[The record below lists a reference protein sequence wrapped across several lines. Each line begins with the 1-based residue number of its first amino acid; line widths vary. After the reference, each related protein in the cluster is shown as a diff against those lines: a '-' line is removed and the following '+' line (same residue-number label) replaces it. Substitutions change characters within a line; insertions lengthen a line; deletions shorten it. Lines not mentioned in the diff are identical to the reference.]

1 MVIKKFNNSQNKH
14 EDTFVCDHDEKGL
27 ITDES
32 RGEIICGPCGQVL
45 SDGITSSDA
54 KSRYTLD
61 NFLANSQTGP
71 KSSLTVYD
79 RGLSTVIGARNV
91 DFAGRRISYD
101 TSSRFKSM
109 RVWDS
114 RSKLKNTTGR
124 NLIPA
129 LIVLDGVKQKLG
141 LSSTVAEHIAFIY
154 RKASSFGL
162 ARGRGTTEVM
172 AASIYAACREQGIP
186 RSLDEVSDALN
197 ITKKKVS
204 RCYRILITKLDLKL
218 ELANPLDCLSKFC
231 SLLGVSEKT
240 KRHAFG
246 ILKQANS
253 TRVLS
258 GSKPAVICGGSLY
271 LACIANGEYQSQLK
285 IAEKIRVSAP
295 SIRKVANALD
305 KGLPVRKNQ
314 EGESLLEDLQ

>member
-1 MVIKKFNNSQNKH
+1 MVIKFNNSQNENK
-14 EDTFVCDHDEKGL
+14 DYLVCDHDRKGL

-45 SDGITSSDA
+45 SDGISSSDT
-54 KSRYTLD
+54 KPRHTLD
-61 NFLANSQTGP
+61 SFLANSQTGP
-71 KSSLTVYD
+71 KISLTVYD
-79 RGLSTVIGARNV
+79 RGLSTMIGTRNV
-91 DFAGRRISYD
+91 DFAGKHISSD
-101 TSSRFKSM
+101 TFSRFKSM

-114 RSKLKNTTGR
+114 RSKSKNTTGR

-129 LIVLDGVKQKLG
+129 LLVLDGVKQKIG

-162 ARGRGTTEVM
+162 TRGRGTTEIM

-197 ITKKKVS
+197 VTKKKVS
-204 RCYRILITKLDLKL
+204 RCYRILINQLDLKL

-258 GSKPAVICGGSLY
+258 GSKPAVICGGALY
-271 LACIANGEYQSQLK
+271 LACIANDEYQPQLK

-295 SIRKVANALD
+295 SIRKAANALD
-305 KGLPVRKNQ
+305 KGLPARKNQ
-314 EGESLLEDLQ
+314 E

>member
-1 MVIKKFNNSQNKH
+1 MVIKKFNNSQNQDK
-14 EDTFVCDHDEKGL
+14 DYLVCDHDRKGM

-32 RGEIICGPCGQVL
+32 RGETICGPCGQVL
-45 SDGITSSDA
+45 SEGISGSDA
-54 KSRYTLD
+54 RPRHTLG
-61 NFLANSQTGP
+61 NFLTNSQTGP

-79 RGLSTVIGARNV
+79 KGLSTMIGTRNV
-91 DFAGRRISYD
+91 DFAGRHISSD
-101 TSSRFKSM
+101 ASFRFKSM

-114 RSKLKNTTGR
+114 RSKSKNTSGR
-124 NLIPA
+124 NLMPA
-129 LIVLDGVKQKLG
+129 LLMLDGVKQKLG

-162 ARGRGTTEVM
+162 IKGRGTAEVM

-186 RSLDEVSDALN
+186 RSLDETSAALN
-197 ITKKKVS
+197 VTKKKVS
-204 RCYRILITKLDLKL
+204 RCYRMLVIQLDLKT

-231 SLLGVSEKT
+231 SVLGVSERT
-240 KRHAFG
+240 KRYAFD

-258 GSKPAVICGGSLY
+258 GSKPAVICGGALY

-295 SIRKVANALD
+295 SIRKAANSLD
-305 KGLPVRKNQ
+305 KGLPARKNQ
-314 EGESLLEDLQ
+314 E

>member
-1 MVIKKFNNSQNKH
+1 MVIKKFNNFQNDDEYIH
-14 EDTFVCDHDEKGL
+14 VCEHDKKCM

-32 RGEIICGPCGQVL
+32 RGETICGPCGQVL
-45 SDGITSSDA
+45 SDGISSSHLSSTYA
-54 KSRYTLD
+54 LD

-79 RGLSTVIGARNV
+79 RGLSTMIGIKNV
-91 DFAGRRISYD
+91 DFTGRRISSD

-114 RSKLKNTTGR
+114 RSKSKNTSGR
-124 NLIPA
+124 NLIRA
-129 LIVLDGVKQKLG
+129 LLVLDGVKQKLG

-172 AASIYAACREQGIP
+172 AASVYAACREQGIP
-186 RSLDEVSDALN
+186 RSLDEVSEALN

-204 RCYRILITKLDLKL
+204 RCYRVLIDQLDLKI

-240 KRHAFG
+240 KRHAYA
-246 ILKQANS
+246 ILKHANS

-258 GSKPAVICGGSLY
+258 GSKPAVVCGGALY
-271 LACIANGEYQSQLK
+271 LACIANDEYQSQLK
-285 IAEKIRVSAP
+285 IAEKIKVSAP
-295 SIRKVANALD
+295 SIRNAAHALD
-305 KGLPVRKNQ
+305 KESPVRKNQ
-314 EGESLLEDLQ
+314 E

>member
-1 MVIKKFNNSQNKH
+1 MVIKFNNSQNENK
-14 EDTFVCDHDEKGL
+14 DYLVCDHDRKGL

-45 SDGITSSDA
+45 SDGISSSDA
-54 KSRYTLD
+54 KPRHTLD
-61 NFLANSQTGP
+61 SFLANSQTGP
-71 KSSLTVYD
+71 KISLTVYD
-79 RGLSTVIGARNV
+79 RGLSTVIDTRNV
-91 DFAGRRISYD
+91 DFAGRHISSD

-114 RSKLKNTTGR
+114 RSKSKNTTGR

-129 LIVLDGVKQKLG
+129 LLVLDGVKQKLG

-162 ARGRGTTEVM
+162 TRGRGTTEIM

-197 ITKKKVS
+197 VTKKKVS
-204 RCYRILITKLDLKL
+204 RCYRVLINQLDLKL

-231 SLLGVSEKT
+231 SLLGVSEKA

-258 GSKPAVICGGSLY
+258 GSKPAVICGGALY
-271 LACIANGEYQSQLK
+271 LACIANDEYQSQLK
-285 IAEKIRVSAP
+285 IAEKTRVSAP
-295 SIRKVANALD
+295 SIRKAANALD
-305 KGLPVRKNQ
+305 KGLPARKNQ
-314 EGESLLEDLQ
+314 E